1 MITLFFILIK
11 KNEFISKKKLKKKE
25 QNPQEIPWGIPA
37 DFPRNVKFAGNYF
50 LGSNPQ
56 ENPWEYL
63 RIFLKTQNPQEI
75 TS

>member
-1 MITLFFILIK
+1 MSLLFFISKL
-11 KNEFISKKKLKKKE
+11 SKKFVQKKIEKKE